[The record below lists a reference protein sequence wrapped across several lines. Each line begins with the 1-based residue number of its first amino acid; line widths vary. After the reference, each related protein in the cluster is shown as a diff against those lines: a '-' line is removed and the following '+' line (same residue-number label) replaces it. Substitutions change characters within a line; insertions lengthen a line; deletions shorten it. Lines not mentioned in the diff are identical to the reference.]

1 VGSHCTGLDGIASAL
16 AREGFR
22 VKVLAVGSQGGLAAA
37 RRGECDV
44 APIHLL
50 DPESGRYNA
59 PFLDDSLRLLPGY
72 TREQGVVTRADDER
86 GIDELLADPT
96 LRMVNRNR
104 GSGTRI
110 LIDELLGEKRPPG
123 YPYEPRSHYAVAAA
137 VVQGRADW
145 GVTIDTVARP
155 AGLRFR
161 SLRAEHYD
169 FAVPSD
175 RWDRPAIRA
184 LRRLLAADSELRAEL
199 LALGFGPPGA
209 D

>member
-1 VGSHCTGLDGIASAL
+1 L
-16 AREGFR
+16 
-22 VKVLAVGSQGGLAAA
+22 
-37 RRGECDV
+37 
-44 APIHLL
+44 
-50 DPESGRYNA
+50 
-59 PFLDDSLRLLPGY
+59 
-72 TREQGVVTRADDER
+72 
-86 GIDELLADPT
+86 IDELLA
-96 LRMVNRNR
+96 
-104 GSGTRI
+104 
-110 LIDELLGEKRPPG
+110 EKRPPG

-184 LRRLLAADSELRAEL
+184 LRRLLAAGSELRAEL